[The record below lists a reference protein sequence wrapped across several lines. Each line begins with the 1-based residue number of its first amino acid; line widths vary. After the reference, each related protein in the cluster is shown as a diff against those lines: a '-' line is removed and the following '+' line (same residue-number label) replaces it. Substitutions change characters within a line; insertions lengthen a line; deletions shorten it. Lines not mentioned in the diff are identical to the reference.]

1 MMDLRRLFLGGN
13 NLDSTFA
20 PQYIDTNIL
29 RPTFKREINHGLSNP
44 EIFYLNVPQKRRQDR
59 L

>member
-1 MMDLRRLFLGGN
+1 MMDLRRLFLGGD
-13 NLDSTFA
+13 NLDSTFT

-29 RPTFKREINHGLSNP
+29 RSTFKQEINCGISNP
-44 EIFYLNVPQKRRQDR
+44 EIFYLDVLQKRRQDR